1 MDYVSKMQPFQA
13 IRVVSFTDVPNQ
25 SGAKNITETLCGN
38 KSPRDE
44 SLVPI
49 FSGFLAL
56 AGIAVFL
63 RLVAR
68 YITLC
73 YFWWDD
79 LFIFLAFV
87 SAAPPPLF
95 PSSNPHKL
103 YIRNKTKASMLI
115 SNPNSRAAPPS
126 QRQISEPRPSGWEPT
141 CGPSPLTT

>member
-1 MDYVSKMQPFQA
+1 MQPFQA
-13 IRVVSFTDVPNQ
+13 VRVVSLTDVPNQ

-87 SAAPPPLF
+87 SADPPF
-95 PSSNPHKL
+95 SS
-103 YIRNKTKASMLI
+103 
-115 SNPNSRAAPPS
+115 
-126 QRQISEPRPSGWEPT
+126 
-141 CGPSPLTT
+141 